1 MPDINIIKPDPDYK
15 SYRYLQL
22 PNGLRAILVSNV
34 KPGEVVEPIEIS
46 RSDDNEEVGSQ
57 TGSEDV
63 FESELRKSAAA
74 LCVHVGSFS
83 DPVEA
88 QGLAHFLEHMLF
100 MGSEKYPREND
111 FDDYVSHRDGSSNA
125 STEGDCTTFYFDV
138 QRNYFREA
146 LDKFANFFVAPLLRK
161 SCVDRELEAVDS
173 EFELSKVE
181 DYIRFC
187 HLITQLSN
195 PGSPYRL
202 FSCGN
207 RVSLNEE
214 PSVAGTDIYELLR
227 NFQRKYYNASLM
239 TLAVESRDTLDNLE
253 AMVKEIFSPL
263 PNRKCEAPDFSGYIN
278 PFSTSVYRKLYKIVP
293 VKEATTVEFIWSLP
307 PMQSH
312 YRSAVLKFVSTIIGH
327 EGEGSLLSILRK
339 KNLALKLTAGC
350 SGDSFFDNDMTTLF
364 EIKIGLSDFSRSN
377 PIQLADYVFPY
388 LRMLRDAANFSL
400 ANPTAERTPWGDR
413 SFASLIPEF
422 QQLWA
427 AAFRFQ
433 EPMEPQADVQVIARA
448 LQRYPPEEVIAADRI
463 MFESDLKVQL
473 EAVPY
478 LGPTSSSIPVYE
490 NLAQRVTFSSREP
503 RLAILDLV
511 PNILVLV
518 CAIPTELN
526 KLTSLELRASSRGLI
541 QIKST
546 YVDLVNFLTPEK
558 AIMTI
563 SLPEYVAE
571 AAGDVACKVFLKER
585 WYGIRYAVEE
595 IPDQDLARW
604 KNTDA
609 LPDFHLPEVNRF
621 ITTKFDILPRAED
634 NEMPREVNLG
644 SLQKFGE
651 LWHQQRTKYNVPMA
665 QMQVHLYSDA
675 IQTPKDAVL
684 MQVWILAFNK
694 RLLTRLY
701 SATEANF
708 EFSVSVLPRGIEV
721 AIVGFTEK
729 LLLLYQEIISLL
741 KKPLV
746 AEHEEDCLMTE
757 ASFSVLK
764 DSIRQSMC
772 NRLLNS
778 KKLNNHIRKYFRQIN
793 IHAAEDTMN
802 ALEAL
807 TLSDILDFAPRF
819 LSRLYIKMLLFGN
832 VTARDAVNFFQYTL
846 STLNPSEAAIL
857 KPYAKANIPPGVNR
871 IRVQNFNT
879 TDVNMCLT
887 LINPVCG
894 TPSGNLRAEVL
905 CHLLANILNEPA
917 FGYLRTKETLG
928 YSVSLFAW
936 QSLSTTGQAGIS
948 VAVQSQANKFDC
960 NLVAGRM
967 YAFWYGIV
975 PQIIFHLKEESFET
989 AVEAVIASNMTED
1002 STMDM
1007 EVNRVSAEVFA
1018 DRHVFDRRQRYIEI
1032 LKRLNIIDLQEFYT
1046 SNFYAIEKQP
1056 SIMVQV
1062 DAVATS
1068 GEGGENDSKS
1078 SKGSLSNSL
1087 KTYRWPLSIVPMSAN
1102 QIEAEREAALSVEV
1116 EEAVKACAP
1125 DLVKMTA
1132 SSNGV
1137 VNGDEKPVPNA
1148 KGKAIRLPRFNE
1160 IVDIREFKHRV
1171 LFPN

>member
-463 MFESDLKVQL
+463 MFESDLK
-473 EAVPY
+473 
-478 LGPTSSSIPVYE
+478 
-490 NLAQRVTFSSREP
+490 
-503 RLAILDLV
+503 
-511 PNILVLV
+511 
-518 CAIPTELN
+518 
-526 KLTSLELRASSRGLI
+526 
-541 QIKST
+541 T

-729 LLLLYQEIISLL
+729 L
-741 KKPLV
+741 
-746 AEHEEDCLMTE
+746 
-757 ASFSVLK
+757 FSPQ
-764 DSIRQSMC
+764 QS
-772 NRLLNS
+772 
-778 KKLNNHIRKYFRQIN
+778 
-793 IHAAEDTMN
+793 
-802 ALEAL
+802 
-807 TLSDILDFAPRF
+807 
-819 LSRLYIKMLLFGN
+819 
-832 VTARDAVNFFQYTL
+832 
-846 STLNPSEAAIL
+846 
-857 KPYAKANIPPGVNR
+857 
-871 IRVQNFNT
+871 
-879 TDVNMCLT
+879 
-887 LINPVCG
+887 
-894 TPSGNLRAEVL
+894 
-905 CHLLANILNEPA
+905 
-917 FGYLRTKETLG
+917 
-928 YSVSLFAW
+928 
-936 QSLSTTGQAGIS
+936 
-948 VAVQSQANKFDC
+948 
-960 NLVAGRM
+960 
-967 YAFWYGIV
+967 
-975 PQIIFHLKEESFET
+975 
-989 AVEAVIASNMTED
+989 
-1002 STMDM
+1002 
-1007 EVNRVSAEVFA
+1007 
-1018 DRHVFDRRQRYIEI
+1018 RR
-1032 LKRLNIIDLQEFYT
+1032 
-1046 SNFYAIEKQP
+1046 
-1056 SIMVQV
+1056 
-1062 DAVATS
+1062 
-1068 GEGGENDSKS
+1068 
-1078 SKGSLSNSL
+1078 
-1087 KTYRWPLSIVPMSAN
+1087 
-1102 QIEAEREAALSVEV
+1102 
-1116 EEAVKACAP
+1116 
-1125 DLVKMTA
+1125 
-1132 SSNGV
+1132 
-1137 VNGDEKPVPNA
+1137 
-1148 KGKAIRLPRFNE
+1148 
-1160 IVDIREFKHRV
+1160 
-1171 LFPN
+1171 

>member
-1 MPDINIIKPDPDYK
+1 MLI
-15 SYRYLQL
+15 
-22 PNGLRAILVSNV
+22 SNV
-34 KPGEVVEPIEIS
+34 KPGEAVEPLEIDGA
-46 RSDDNEEVGSQ
+46 DDNAKSGPQ
-57 TGSEDV
+57 ANSEKA
-63 FESELRKSAAA
+63 FESDLRKSAAA

-83 DPVEA
+83 DPMEA
-88 QGLAHFLEHMLF
+88 QGLAHFLEHMIF
-100 MGSEKYPREND
+100 MGSEKYPRENE
-111 FDDYVSHRDGSSNA
+111 FDDFVSHRDGSSNA
-125 STEGDCTTFYFDV
+125 YTEGDCTTFYFDV
-138 QRNYFREA
+138 QQNYFRET
-146 LDKFANFFVAPLLRK
+146 LDKFANFFIAPLLLK
-161 SCVDRELEAVDS
+161 DCVDRELEAVDS
-173 EFELSKVE
+173 EFELMKVV
-181 DYIRFC
+181 DYYRLC
-187 HLITQLSN
+187 HLITQLSK
-195 PGSPYRL
+195 PGSP
-202 FSCGN
+202 FG
-207 RVSLNEE
+207 
-214 PSVAGTDIYELLR
+214 LLIC
-227 NFQRKYYNASLM
+227 
-239 TLAVESRDTLDNLE
+239 V
-253 AMVKEIFSPL
+253 
-263 PNRKCEAPDFSGYIN
+263 
-278 PFSTSVYRKLYKIVP
+278 VP
-293 VKEATTVEFIWSLP
+293 VNETTTLVILWSLP
-307 PMQSH
+307 PMRSH
-312 YRSAVLKFVSTIIGH
+312 YRSAVLKFVSTLIGN
-327 EGEGSLLSILRK
+327 EGEGSLLAFLRK
-339 KNLALKLTAGC
+339 KNFALSLSAGC
-350 SGDSFFDNDMTTLF
+350 PIGCFSDTDITTLF
-364 EIKIGLSDFSRSN
+364 EIKIGLSDLSRSN
-377 PIQLADYVFPY
+377 SIQLADYLFSY

-400 ANPTAERTPWGDR
+400 ASPTAERTPWGDR

-433 EPMEPQADVQVIARA
+433 EPMEPQADVQAIAHA
-448 LQRYPPEEVIAADRI
+448 LQRYPPEEVIAANRI
-463 MFESDLKVQL
+463 MFQSDLK
-473 EAVPY
+473 
-478 LGPTSSSIPVYE
+478 
-490 NLAQRVTFSSREP
+490 
-503 RLAILDLV
+503 
-511 PNILVLV
+511 
-518 CAIPTELN
+518 
-526 KLTSLELRASSRGLI
+526 
-541 QIKST
+541 T
-546 YVDLVNFLTPEK
+546 YVDVVNFLTPET
-558 AIMTI
+558 AIFTI
-563 SLPEYVAE
+563 SLPEFVAE
-571 AAGDVACKVFLKER
+571 AAEDVACKVFLKER

-595 IPDQDLARW
+595 IPDQDLLRW
-604 KNTDA
+604 RDTDA
-609 LPDFHLPEVNRF
+609 FPDFHLPEVNRF
-621 ITTKFDILPRAED
+621 IATKFDILPRAED

-701 SATEANF
+701 SATEANYK
-708 EFSVSVLPRGIEV
+708 FSVSVLPRGIEV

-729 LLLLYQEIISLL
+729 LFLLYEEIISLLKKPLVAEHEEDCLMTELLYQEIISLL

>member
-1 MPDINIIKPDPDYK
+1 MLI
-15 SYRYLQL
+15 
-22 PNGLRAILVSNV
+22 SNV
-34 KPGEVVEPIEIS
+34 KPGEAVEPLEIDGA
-46 RSDDNEEVGSQ
+46 DDNAKSGPQ
-57 TGSEDV
+57 ANSEKA
-63 FESELRKSAAA
+63 FESDLRKSAAA

-83 DPVEA
+83 DPMEA
-88 QGLAHFLEHMLF
+88 QGLAHFLEHMIF
-100 MGSEKYPREND
+100 MGSEKYPRENE
-111 FDDYVSHRDGSSNA
+111 FDDFVSHRDGSSNA
-125 STEGDCTTFYFDV
+125 YTEGDCTTFYFDV
-138 QRNYFREA
+138 QQNYFRET
-146 LDKFANFFVAPLLRK
+146 LDKFANFFIAPLLLK
-161 SCVDRELEAVDS
+161 ECVDRELEAVDS
-173 EFELSKVE
+173 EFELMKVV
-181 DYIRFC
+181 DYYRLC
-187 HLITQLSN
+187 HLITQLSK
-195 PGSPYRL
+195 PGSP
-202 FSCGN
+202 FG
-207 RVSLNEE
+207 
-214 PSVAGTDIYELLR
+214 LLIC
-227 NFQRKYYNASLM
+227 
-239 TLAVESRDTLDNLE
+239 V
-253 AMVKEIFSPL
+253 
-263 PNRKCEAPDFSGYIN
+263 
-278 PFSTSVYRKLYKIVP
+278 VP
-293 VKEATTVEFIWSLP
+293 VNETTTLVILWSLP
-307 PMQSH
+307 PMRSH
-312 YRSAVLKFVSTIIGH
+312 YRSAVLKFVSTLIGN
-327 EGEGSLLSILRK
+327 EGEGSLLAFLRK
-339 KNLALKLTAGC
+339 KNFALSLSAGC
-350 SGDSFFDNDMTTLF
+350 PIGCFSDTDITTLF
-364 EIKIGLSDFSRSN
+364 EIKIGLSDLSRSN
-377 PIQLADYVFPY
+377 SIQLADYLFSY

-433 EPMEPQADVQVIARA
+433 EPMEPQADVQAIAHA
-448 LQRYPPEEVIAADRI
+448 LQRYPPEEVIAANRI
-463 MFESDLKVQL
+463 MFQSDLK
-473 EAVPY
+473 
-478 LGPTSSSIPVYE
+478 
-490 NLAQRVTFSSREP
+490 
-503 RLAILDLV
+503 
-511 PNILVLV
+511 
-518 CAIPTELN
+518 
-526 KLTSLELRASSRGLI
+526 
-541 QIKST
+541 T
-546 YVDLVNFLTPEK
+546 YVDVVNFLTPET
-558 AIMTI
+558 AIFTI
-563 SLPEYVAE
+563 SLPEFVAE
-571 AAGDVACKVFLKER
+571 AAEDVACKVFLKER

-595 IPDQDLARW
+595 IPDQDLLRW
-604 KNTDA
+604 RDTDA
-609 LPDFHLPEVNRF
+609 FPDFHLPEVNRF
-621 ITTKFDILPRAED
+621 IATKFDILPRAED

-729 LLLLYQEIISLL
+729 LFLLYEEIISLL

-1068 GEGGENDSKS
+1068 GEDGENDSKS